1 MKCICSTIFV
11 KHLLCASHV
20 GARDTAVNKI
30 DNNSAYFLI
39 GEMDENTLGKSNYR
53 GCWRSAAAKRNSRE
67 GVSGGMARGKS
78 T

>member
-53 GCWRSAAAKRNSRE
+53 GCWRSVAAERKQGRGVWGDGE
-67 GVSGGMARGKS
+67 GQI
-78 T
+78 

>member
-39 GEMDENTLGKSNYR
+39 GEMDENTLGKSN
-53 GCWRSAAAKRNSRE
+53 CRE
-67 GVSGGMARGKS
+67 K
-78 T
+78 